1 MLSTTNL
8 DIRGHFLS
16 NNLRLGF
23 TKIIAIII
31 EVQFGIKNK
40 STAMRVFTKNAD
52 VLKILSV
59 PNVSAPFTCS
69 VSRNNNNMTKLIL
82 KSPLYSAK
90 GQSCVASKLFFQ
102 IKPVS
107 ANVKCL
113 LLFGQIIG
121 SLTSKT
127 AQKCRLECK
136 HNETHKQ

>member
-52 VLKILSV
+52 VLKTLTV
-59 PNVSAPFTCS
+59 PNLSAPFTCS

-82 KSPLYSAK
+82 KSPFILRK
-90 GQSCVASKLFFQ
+90 GNPASRQSFFF
-102 IKPVS
+102 K
-107 ANVKCL
+107 
-113 LLFGQIIG
+113 
-121 SLTSKT
+121 
-127 AQKCRLECK
+127 
-136 HNETHKQ
+136 

>member
-52 VLKILSV
+52 VLKTLSV
-59 PNVSAPFTCS
+59 PNLSAPFTCS

-90 GQSCVASKLFFQ
+90 GQSCVASKLFFSNKTSFSECQ
-102 IKPVS
+102 MFASFRTDNRFFDLKNS
-107 ANVKCL
+107 AKMQA
-113 LLFGQIIG
+113 GM
-121 SLTSKT
+121 
-127 AQKCRLECK
+127 
-136 HNETHKQ
+136 